1 MAETILVGRGE
12 EIRRHSA
19 EAFRRHVEAAL
30 ETRSPRLAF
39 MTREHHLVRD
49 EVVRGIPRV
58 GRPIAPEA
66 IAGKTGLPRE
76 RVASVLDDLESHLF
90 FLVRNEEGA
99 VSWAFPVTSEP
110 TPHRLDLS
118 TGESTYAA

>member
-1 MAETILVGRGE
+1 MADYILVGRGE
-12 EIRRHSA
+12 EILRHSA

-39 MTREHHLVRD
+39 MTREHHVVRD
-49 EVVRGIPRV
+49 TVVVEIPRV
-58 GRPIAPEA
+58 GRPIAPEV
-66 IAGKTGLPRE
+66 IAERTGLPLE

-90 FLVRNEEGA
+90 FLVRNEGGA

-110 TPHRLDLS
+110 TAHRLELS